1 MTLVF
6 CLLAG
11 AIALIPWLD
20 MTFLVVAEDASGKLA
35 AAGPALTL
43 FRRTRG
49 RPRKFS
55 EPSRTITLTLP
66 ESVLE
71 MLAGLHT
78 DVSQAIVR
86 LARRSA
92 PRLQRK
98 AADLL
103 VFGQRAVITI
113 RPTPSLE
120 LRAGVQLVPLPDGRA
135 LISFEEPTSL
145 AALQLSLS
153 DALEDPRMKAA
164 DRAVYENL
172 LDILREARRSQDVR
186 LEQRHIIVIEARPTR
201 RTNGKNSSRKVSKI
215 SA

>member
-1 MTLVF
+1 MLVF

-11 AIALIPWLD
+11 VVALIPWLD
-20 MTFLVVAEDASGKLA
+20 MTLLVMAEDASGKLA

-43 FRRTRG
+43 FRRSRG

-55 EPSRTITLTLP
+55 EPSRTVTLTLP

-71 MLAGLHT
+71 TLATLHA

-86 LARRSA
+86 LTRRST

-172 LDILREARRSQDVR
+172 LDILREARRSEDVS

-201 RTNGKNSSRKVSKI
+201 RANGKNSSRKVSKI